1 MSKAFNCKYIAKDL
15 KDNIRLRV
23 ENFLEKG
30 YKAPHLAVIQVGDDY
45 ASSKYVA
52 NKKKAGVECGIEVY
66 DFHFG
71 SEITEEMLITFIKLI
86 SSIKDIHGVM
96 VQLPLPS
103 HINTQKVLQAI
114 PSEKDVDGFTYEQQ
128 GRLAIGDNDLVPC
141 TPKGVMH
148 ILYQMGVELTGKKV
162 VVVGRS
168 NIVGKPLATLLTQ
181 RNATV
186 TLCHSHTEGLKTHL
200 EDADIVV
207 MAVGKAGMLNS
218 SYKLKEGVILIDV
231 GINRDE
237 DGGLCGDIHISDEL
251 LENVKYYTPVPG
263 GVGVMTVA
271 MLMHNT
277 YLAYINQVTC
287 NE

>member
-15 KDNIRLRV
+15 KHNIRLRV
-23 ENFLEKG
+23 ENFLTKG

-52 NKKKAGVECGIEVY
+52 SKKKAGVECGIEVY
-66 DFHFG
+66 DFHFN

-148 ILYQMGVELTGKKV
+148 ILYQMGVELTGKKA

-200 EDADIVV
+200 EDADIIV

-237 DGGLCGDIHISDEL
+237 DGKLCGDIHISDEL

>member
-15 KDNIRLRV
+15 KHNIRLRV
-23 ENFLEKG
+23 ENFLAKG
-30 YKAPHLAVIQVGDDY
+30 YKTPHLAVIQVGDDY

-52 NKKKAGVECGIEVY
+52 SKKKAGVECGIEVY

-86 SSIKDIHGVM
+86 GSIKDIHGVM

-128 GRLAIGDNDLVPC
+128 GKLAIGDNDLVPC
-141 TPKGVMH
+141 TPKGVIK
-148 ILYQMGVELTGKKV
+148 ILCDMGVELTGKKAV
-162 VVVGRS
+162 IVGRS

-237 DGGLCGDIHISDEL
+237 DGELCGDIHISDEL

-277 YLAYINQVTC
+277 YTAYINQVTC